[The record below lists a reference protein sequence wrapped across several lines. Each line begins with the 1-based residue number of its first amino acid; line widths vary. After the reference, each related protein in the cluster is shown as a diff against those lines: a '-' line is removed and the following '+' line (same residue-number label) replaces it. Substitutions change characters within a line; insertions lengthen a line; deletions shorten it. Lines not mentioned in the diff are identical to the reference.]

1 MLNPLFDSEADVSP
15 IAEVGEGT
23 KVWGL
28 AQVRENARIGASC
41 VIGRGAYVDTGVLIG
56 DNCKI
61 QNDALIYAPAQIGN
75 GVFVGPAVVFTN
87 DKFPRAMNL
96 DGSTK
101 SVGDWERVGVV
112 VRDGASIGARAVCV
126 APLTIGA
133 WAMIAAG
140 SVVTEDV
147 VPFSLMVGAPARRV
161 GWVGRA
167 GFPLKE
173 VGNLF
178 VCSQSDDIYQEISGQ
193 LFLEGE

>member
-1 MLNPLFDSEADVSP
+1 MLNPLFDSKAAVSP

-41 VIGRGAYVDTGVLIG
+41 VIGRGAYVDAGVLIG

-61 QNDALIYAPAQIGN
+61 QNDALIYGPAQIGN

-101 SVGDWERVGVV
+101 SAGDWERVGVV
-112 VRDGASIGARAVCV
+112 VHDGASIGAKVVCV

-167 GFPLKE
+167 GLPLKE

-178 VCSQSDDIYQEISGQ
+178 VCSQSDDVYQEISGQ
-193 LFLEGE
+193 LFLKGE